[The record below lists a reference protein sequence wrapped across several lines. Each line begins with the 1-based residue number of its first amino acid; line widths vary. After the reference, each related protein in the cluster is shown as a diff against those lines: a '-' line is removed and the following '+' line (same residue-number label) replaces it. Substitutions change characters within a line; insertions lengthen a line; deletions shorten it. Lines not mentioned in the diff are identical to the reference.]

1 MNNGKQLHVR
11 GVVLPENRFAKM
23 SRYPPKYTD
32 EDWDLNN
39 KIKMDLSDAQ
49 QKLAER
55 ILEDSRKVCGET
67 TETAKSWKC
76 DVDHSLKERMSEI
89 NFLVE
94 ELNKQKKDC
103 LLEVEALEV
112 YIKRIDAANHF
123 LRESSLAIC
132 LKCLTL
138 REGRIGVDLVED
150 EVDRQLRQELKVVK
164 GTQALMG
171 KVGGE
176 AKEQLRKLRA
186 AMYLLDNDLEFK
198 DTSLRIDENN
208 LSLRPNSLQLSKAPA
223 INPNKLH
230 VCAYTITEWEQ
241 QTHRN
246 IEQNAKELNTAAQFR
261 IYVDLML
268 KQFIEDMETQTMLTN
283 NAFDTRIAETKHVK
297 SVMERKHHDT
307 MNHINE
313 INMNIDAIKKE
324 IQDTEG
330 YLKLC
335 QTRLNNRATR
345 PGLELTCD
353 KVQEA
358 LYKELNGLQD
368 SINKLNEKL
377 KDNKASLRYLLHTQI
392 MQEEEINIKTNTL
405 KIDEVDCLTIRK
417 ALRYSSF

>member
-1 MNNGKQLHVR
+1 MNNGKQNVR

-23 SRYPPKYTD
+23 SRNPPMYTD

-55 ILEDSRKVCGET
+55 ILDDSRKVVDQT
-67 TETAKSWKC
+67 IETAKSWKC
-76 DVDHSLKERMSEI
+76 DVDHSIKERMNEI
-89 NFLVE
+89 NFLAG

-112 YIKRIDAANHF
+112 YIKRIEAANVY
-123 LRESSLAIC
+123 LRETSLAIC

-150 EVDRQLRQELKVVK
+150 EVDRQLHQELKAVK
-164 GTQALMG
+164 GSQALMG
-171 KVGGE
+171 KIGGE
-176 AKEQLRKLRA
+176 AREQLRKLRA

-208 LSLRPNSLQLSKAPA
+208 LSLRPNSLQLSKSPA
-223 INPNKLH
+223 VDPSRLH
-230 VCAYTITEWEQ
+230 ICAYTITEWEQ
-241 QTHRN
+241 KTHHN
-246 IEQNAKELNTAAQFR
+246 IEQNARELNTAAQFR
-261 IYVDLML
+261 IYVDLLL
-268 KQFIEDMETQTMLTN
+268 KQFIEDMETQTMVTN
-283 NAFDTRIAETKHVK
+283 NAFDIRIAETKHIK
-297 SVMERKHHDT
+297 GVMEKKHHDT

-313 INMNIDAIKKE
+313 INMNIVKLNKE
-324 IQDTEG
+324 IRDTEG

-335 QTRLNNRATR
+335 QTRLNNRASR

-353 KVQEA
+353 KVQDA
-358 LYKELNGLQD
+358 LYKELSGLQD
-368 SINKLNEKL
+368 SIQKLHQKINE
-377 KDNKASLRYLLHTQI
+377 NKASLRYLLHTQI
-392 MQEEEINIKTNTL
+392 MQEEEINIKANTL
-405 KIDEVDCLTIRK
+405 KIDEVDCAVMRK

>member
-1 MNNGKQLHVR
+1 MNNGKKNVR

-55 ILEDSRKVCGET
+55 ILDDSRKVVDQT
-67 TETAKSWKC
+67 IETAKSWKC

-112 YIKRIDAANHF
+112 YIKRIAAANNF
-123 LRESSLAIC
+123 LLESSLTIC

-150 EVDRQLRQELKVVK
+150 EVDRQLHQELKVVK

-208 LSLRPNSLQLSKAPA
+208 LSLRPNSLQLSTAPA
-223 INPNKLH
+223 VDPKRLH
-230 VCAYTITEWEQ
+230 ICAYTITEWEQ
-241 QTHRN
+241 KTHHN
-246 IEQNAKELNTAAQFR
+246 IEQNARELNTAAQFR
-261 IYVDLML
+261 IYVDLLL

-283 NAFDTRIAETKHVK
+283 NAFDLRIAETKHIK
-297 SVMERKHHDT
+297 GVMEKKHHDT

-313 INMNIDAIKKE
+313 INMNIVKLNKE
-324 IQDTEG
+324 IQDAEG

-353 KVQEA
+353 KVQGA
-358 LYKELNGLQD
+358 LYKELSGLQD
-368 SINKLNEKL
+368 SIQKLHQKMKE
-377 KDNKASLRYLLHTQI
+377 NKASLRYMLHTQI
-392 MQEEEINIKTNTL
+392 MQEEEINIKANTL
-405 KIDEVDCLTIRK
+405 KIDEVDCLVMRK